1 MASTCDACG
10 YRNSEVCIDLLV
22 LSLSLSSPCFN
33 GNCCSLLQLKPGGRI
48 PDKGKKITLCVK
60 NVKDLSR
67 DVIKVY
73 SLFLLYLIKIALIF
87 IYQ

>member
-22 LSLSLSSPCFN
+22 LSFSFPYCN
-33 GNCCSLLQLKPGGRI
+33 GNCCSLVQLKPGGRI

-67 DVIKVY
+67 DVIKVK
-73 SLFLLYLIKIALIF
+73 FLVLILSCHHCIICAF
-87 IYQ
+87 N